1 MENDILYTNNAEINN
16 RAATYRLNEDLK
28 KNPWE
33 IDDRQELFLKIKAK
47 QNNKKNQN
55 DSDTWNLFGKTVGF

>member
-16 RAATYRLNEDLK
+16 RAATDRLNEELK

-55 DSDTWNLFGKTVGF
+55 DSSAWNLFGKTVGF

>member
-1 MENDILYTNNAEINN
+1 MENDILYTTDAEINN
-16 RAATYRLNEDLK
+16 QAATDCLNEELK

-33 IDDRQELFLKIKAK
+33 VDDRQELFLKIKDK

>member
-1 MENDILYTNNAEINN
+1 MENDILYTTDAEINN
-16 RAATYRLNEDLK
+16 QAATDCLNEELK

-33 IDDRQELFLKIKAK
+33 VDDRQELFLKIKAK